1 MTGRTFA
8 TALLMTGALIAT
20 LWVCVNP
27 IYLEIDDAAIRL
39 TITGEDLAGEPPA
52 SHLVFT
58 HEGLARFAV
67 ALQRTVPDLPIWDLV
82 LSVTLVS
89 GLGGLCAV
97 AWSAQRTA
105 GWARA
110 TGLAVTLAAAAPIV
124 AGLQFTISAVIG
136 VGAAV
141 LLVICELFGKERPRP
156 WLMIA
161 AAVLLVSGYAIRP
174 MAAEGAALIILA
186 CCLPVAVAREPW
198 RRRLNRLIAFG
209 LVLLA
214 AFTVLDFADRA
225 LYAQRDGWA
234 DYYAH
239 TWRFVNLIDWNSGVR
254 NAHLDSIRAA
264 ANWSANDWQLL
275 WAGWGPTDQTLF
287 GTEPVAKAFEVLRT
301 ASSPLER
308 ARSAFQALDSRAIVE
323 LVRAMSGMM
332 APVLVLA
339 IGLGNRRAVLVTLAV
354 LLEFLVICVIVEAG
368 FKELPF
374 RLLAPL
380 QVCLTGAIVVGI
392 SDHPRMARP
401 WLVIMTM
408 VITTALFAQ
417 QGWIAV
423 QQARAEM
430 NHARAIEDQTVEV
443 LKLKPSLLV
452 LHADAFPAGHWWRPF
467 HRPPAQ
473 FPMIRLGG
481 NNGSP
486 LLQHYL
492 KATGRTRLLVA
503 ICGDPS
509 IMVIADRPRLDLVT
523 RYMAEHE
530 GRTITWEPAFEG
542 SFSAWRCR

>member
-8 TALLMTGALIAT
+8 TALLITGALIAT
-20 LWVCVNP
+20 LWACVNP

-39 TITGEDLAGEPPA
+39 TITGDDLAGEPPA

-67 ALQRTVPDLPIWDLV
+67 ALQRTVPDLSIWDLV

-110 TGLAVTLAAAAPIV
+110 AGLAATLAAAAPIV
-124 AGLQFTISAVIG
+124 AGLQFTISAVICG
-136 VGAAV
+136 GAAV
-141 LLVICELFGKERPRP
+141 LLVICELFWRKRPRL

-161 AAVLLVSGYAIRP
+161 ATVLLVSGYAIRP

-225 LYAQRDGWA
+225 LYSQRDGWA

-239 TWRFVNLIDWNSGVR
+239 TWRFVNLIDWNSGAR
-254 NAHLDSIRAA
+254 NAHLDSIRTA
-264 ANWSANDWQLL
+264 ANWSTNDWQML
-275 WAGWGPTDQTLF
+275 WAGWGTTDQTLF

-308 ARSAFQALDSRAIVE
+308 ARSAFQALDSRATVE
-323 LVRAMSGMM
+323 LLRALSGMI
-332 APVLVLA
+332 ASALVLA
-339 IGLGNRRAVLVTLAV
+339 IGLGNRRALLVTLAV
-354 LLEFLVICVIVEAG
+354 LLEFLAICVVVEAS

-380 QVCLTGAIVVGI
+380 QVCLTVVMIVGI
-392 SDHPRMARP
+392 SDHPKVTRRWAVM
-401 WLVIMTM
+401 
-408 VITTALFAQ
+408 ITIAIATALFAQ

-430 NHARAIEDQTVEV
+430 NHARAIEAQTLEV

-503 ICGDPS
+503 VCGDPS

-530 GRTITWEPAFEG
+530 ARTITWEPAFEG